1 VTDESDPG
9 RAVEQSSSPA
19 RGLIHRTSRSLG
31 ALVAAAVV
39 STFVGLGIAWLL
51 GAFSGSKPP
60 PVPEQVRAIERTERA
75 LHDGSLQNLQRNL
88 ALHGDGTRS
97 WVFEFVEH
105 RVWRLVIY
113 DREND
118 RLRKGIEITNRM
130 SPPKV
135 PADFAYN
142 KTRYSRL
149 SSAQQRKARKEWL
162 LLYSPHPTFETPV
175 ALPIA
180 DGSQVLLV
188 PVSALKVAAVNE
200 DTLRSTLVAVFWSAD
215 QDEYVLHRLSPV
227 LDRWTVPMPTP
238 LRVELRPG
246 TGFETLPTATEVR
259 IDKAARLV
267 FAFIGGDL
275 VQVHAFRLPLSPDD
289 LEECPALWQGA
300 APIGP
305 RSKLAQLEQPL
316 VSGCPH
322 V

>member
-1 VTDESDPG
+1 
-9 RAVEQSSSPA
+9 
-19 RGLIHRTSRSLG
+19 
-31 ALVAAAVV
+31 
-39 STFVGLGIAWLL
+39 
-51 GAFSGSKPP
+51 
-60 PVPEQVRAIERTERA
+60 VRAIERAEHKAR
-75 LHDGSLQNLQRNL
+75 DGSLQNLQTNL
-88 ALHGDGTRS
+88 PLHGDGTRS

-105 RVWRLVIY
+105 GVWRLVIY
-113 DREND
+113 DKENE

-130 SPPKV
+130 QPPKV
-135 PADFAYN
+135 PADFPYN
-142 KTRYSRL
+142 KTRYSQL
-149 SSAQQRKARKEWL
+149 SPAQQRKARKEWL
-162 LLYSPHPTFETPV
+162 LLYSPHPMFEKPV

-188 PVSALKVAAVNE
+188 PVSALKVAPLNE

-215 QDEYVLHRLSPV
+215 RDEYVLHRLSPV

-238 LRVELRPG
+238 LRLELQPAA
-246 TGFETLPTATEVR
+246 GFETLPTTTEVR

-275 VQVHAFRLPLSPDD
+275 MQVHAFRLPLSPDD

-305 RSKLAQLEQPL
+305 RSKLAQLERPL
-316 VSGCPH
+316 TRGCPH